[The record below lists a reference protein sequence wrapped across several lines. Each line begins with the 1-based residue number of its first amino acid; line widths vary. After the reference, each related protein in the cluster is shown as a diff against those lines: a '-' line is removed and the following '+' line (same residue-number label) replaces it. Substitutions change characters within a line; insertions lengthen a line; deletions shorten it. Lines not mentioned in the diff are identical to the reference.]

1 MLALSVPI
9 LSKVFSSRAT
19 TAAGAFSFASR
30 LVDEADDP
38 EPSLL
43 LGRIVRG
50 VRLASS
56 NPRRTESCGWSQ
68 FLRGDPDGVSPP
80 LL

>member
-19 TAAGAFSFASR
+19 TGGFSFASR

-68 FLRGDPDGVSPP
+68 ILRGDPD
-80 LL
+80 